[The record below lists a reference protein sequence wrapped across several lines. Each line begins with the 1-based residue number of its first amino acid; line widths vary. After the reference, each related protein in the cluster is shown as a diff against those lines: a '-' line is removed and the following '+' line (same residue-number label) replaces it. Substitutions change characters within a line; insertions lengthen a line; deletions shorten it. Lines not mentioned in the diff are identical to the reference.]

1 MEKQNSNPSWPAA
14 AISRDLKNIY
24 QLFFYFFFFLFFFVF
39 ILSLYCLVFNL
50 ALFSTTA
57 AAAAAGKT
65 MYKYYYERLFVLPSK
80 IRRESR
86 AEPLAK
92 RGGKNN
98 T

>member
-24 QLFFYFFFFLFFFVF
+24 QLFFYFFVF

-92 RGGKNN
+92 RGEKK
-98 T
+98 